1 MRTLLAIVLGVA
13 LSLILLLGE
22 SFFVMNFTKGG
33 QVTRDALFI
42 KNATD
47 AALAQKYGGDPFE
60 LIRST
65 QRTQKFVLEPM
76 MAIAV
81 GLLVG
86 FVDRTRPKFSAGVAL
101 IPWIIVNLAGLH
113 WRQACEACLGGD
125 LALNAAYPG
134 IGILAA
140 HYCGK
145 LVHRR
150 GGTALVQRSVKPEG
164 VRPR

>member
-1 MRTLLAIVLGVA
+1 
-13 LSLILLLGE
+13 
-22 SFFVMNFTKGG
+22 
-33 QVTRDALFI
+33 
-42 KNATD
+42 
-47 AALAQKYGGDPFE
+47 
-60 LIRST
+60 
-65 QRTQKFVLEPM
+65 

-150 GGTALVQRSVKPEG
+150 GGTALVQWSASPKVLDQDDYAGDAAMEAIG
-164 VRPR
+164 IGDYPRRHRRMDRFLYCAVGCSGSRLVDIPMTYLLAPLSAARGPVLWGSARRK